1 MRTFTLL
8 LLSISAQ
15 LFHLG
20 SVAAR
25 AGRTYTPRSFVG
37 TRTSPS
43 RRLDVIAARQH
54 HEPRQLLD
62 VCAKIDT
69 PDILSGSILGIPLSD
84 ILDLDLCLCLSA
96 FPLVLELDLDLK
108 LLSDKFGASLVQAA
122 LELLVREYQA
132 YGCTA
137 VLMR

>member
-8 LLSISAQ
+8 LLSLSAQ

-20 SVAAR
+20 SVAAKAER
-25 AGRTYTPRSFVG
+25 KYTPRSFVG
-37 TRTSPS
+37 TRTTPS
-43 RRLDVIAARQH
+43 RRLDVIASRQH

-69 PDILSGSILGIPLSD
+69 PDILSGELLGIPLDD

-96 FPLVLELDLDLK
+96 FPLVLELDVDLK
-108 LLSDKFGASLVQAA
+108 VLSDKYGASLVEAV
-122 LELLVREYQA
+122 LELLVRE
-132 YGCTA
+132 
-137 VLMR
+137 